1 MPQAFVLINS
11 EIGAEE
17 EVLKVLK
24 SIGNVREAYIVYG
37 VYDIVARV
45 ERAS

>member
-17 EVLKVLK
+17 EVLRNLK
-24 SIGNVREAYIVYG
+24 KFESVKEAYIVYG

-45 ERAS
+45 EKAR